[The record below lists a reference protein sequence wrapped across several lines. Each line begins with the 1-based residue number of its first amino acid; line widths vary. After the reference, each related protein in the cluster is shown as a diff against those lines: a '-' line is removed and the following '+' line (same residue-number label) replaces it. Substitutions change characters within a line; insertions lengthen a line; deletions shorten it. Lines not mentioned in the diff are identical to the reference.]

1 MAREPALSPNESS
14 QLSIGLAGQLYATDE
29 WNALLAALS
38 STNWMISGRAV
49 KVYLIGDLDYVTV
62 PRGARIEKLGRM
74 SLAET
79 IKTLSRMDIAYCPYF
94 FRKDREFVART
105 SFPCKLAAYFAAG
118 RPVLFHGPK
127 YASPAKFIEEN
138 NAGICCY
145 SLESEKI
152 LEKLTLLAGDK
163 ELYAKLAKNG
173 KIAFQKY
180 LTLDILK
187 SALASFLGAPFTHE
201 SN

>member
-1 MAREPALSPNESS
+1 
-14 QLSIGLAGQLYATDE
+14 
-29 WNALLAALS
+29 
-38 STNWMISGRAV
+38 
-49 KVYLIGDLDYVTV
+49 
-62 PRGARIEKLGRM
+62 
-74 SLAET
+74 
-79 IKTLSRMDIAYCPYF
+79 
-94 FRKDREFVART
+94 VART
-105 SFPCKLAAYFAAG
+105 RIPCKLAAYFAAG